1 MRTLIRNK
9 IKFFYATYLGVTEV
23 MRDGLHTGEYQI
35 SYSEPVEYYG
45 NISAGNGNSQSELY
59 GLTQGD
65 YDKLIV
71 LEDSTIPIT
80 ETTVI
85 WLENNPQSES
95 YDYIVKRVAR
105 SLNSVTIAIKK
116 VSTSSV

>member
-9 IKFFYATYLGVTEV
+9 KPFYYALYEGVTEV
-23 MRDGLHTGEYQI
+23 IRNGLHTGEYAI
-35 SYSEPVEYYG
+35 TYSEPIACSG
-45 NISAGNGNSQSELY
+45 NISAGNGNSVSELY
-59 GLTQGD
+59 GLSNSD

-71 LEDSTIPIT
+71 LDEVDIPID
-80 ETTVI
+80 ETTVL
-85 WLENNPQSES
+85 WVDMATTES

-116 VSTSSV
+116 VTVDG